1 MAGSSDL
8 NILKRLLIAAVK
20 MPLFCRTNTQEKA
33 MMVSEK
39 GLALIKDFEGC
50 KLEAYQDSVGVWT
63 IGYGHTKT
71 AQEGMAITQ
80 EQAEELLARDVHEH
94 ALGVYKAL
102 KVSIEQHRFDALAS
116 LAFNV
121 GVNAV
126 RNSTLLEMINRGD
139 AKLAAAQFDRW
150 NKAGGKVL
158 AGLTRRRAAERKLY
172 EG

>member
-1 MAGSSDL
+1 M

-20 MPLFCRTNTQEKA
+20 MPLFYRSQEKV
-33 MMVSEK
+33 MMVSDK
-39 GLALIKDFEGC
+39 GLALIKEFEGC
-50 KLEAYQDSVGVWT
+50 KLTAYQDSVGVWT

-71 AQEGMAITQ
+71 AQEGMVITQ
-80 EQAEELLARDVHEH
+80 EQADELLAQDVHEH

-102 KVSIEQHRFDALAS
+102 KVSIEQHRFDALVS

-126 RNSTLLEMINRGD
+126 RNSTLLEMINHG
-139 AKLAAAQFDRW
+139 AEKSAAAQFDRW

-158 AGLTRRRAAERKLY
+158 AGLVRRRAAERKLY
-172 EG
+172 EGIT